1 MSLKVVMAIFPQNDI
16 FLRHPV
22 KSINERP
29 LSDFLSLPPS
39 HSLSFTIHIIHMKIQ
54 LIYKGTLKYKKKH
67 NITKEVQD
75 IAKSY
80 HELTSTSFKA
90 RHSNHMTSFR
100 DPKYRHSTRLS
111 THIWELKKDGIQDFD
126 LKFSIEK
133 LAPAYKREP
142 QKYLLCLEEKR
153 FIMYKNQEES
163 IIKRTEILNKCRL
176 LRLYQLILRV

>member
-1 MSLKVVMAIFPQNDI
+1 MTF

-54 LIYKGTLKYKKKH
+54 LIYKGTLKYKKKN